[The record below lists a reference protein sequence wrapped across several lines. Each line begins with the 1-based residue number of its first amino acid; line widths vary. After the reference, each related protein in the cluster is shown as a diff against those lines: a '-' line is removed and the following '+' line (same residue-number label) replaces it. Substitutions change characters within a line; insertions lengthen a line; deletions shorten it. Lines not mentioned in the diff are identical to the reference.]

1 MSESVEMVIASR
13 DKDLGGLVVRRVL
26 PSVRRRSV
34 GPFVFLDHFGPRV
47 VDVEHGMS
55 VRPHP
60 HIGLATVSYLFEGE
74 ILHRDSLGYEQPIT
88 PGAINWMT
96 AGRGIVHSERMRPE
110 FQAGGGRLHGV
121 QVWLALPLEK
131 EEMEPAFEHHPAE
144 SFSEKKFEGASARV
158 LFGSAYGLASKV
170 TMHSPTLYVDL
181 RFEPRGALVLEAAAE
196 ERALYVTEGTLEIEG
211 TNYDVGKLVLLRVGA
226 TPVVRARAG
235 ARAVLLGGAP
245 LDAPRHMDW
254 NFVSSRPERIA
265 EAKRAWSAGEFPRVP
280 GDELEFIPL
289 PEE

>member
-1 MSESVEMVIASR
+1 MSDSVEMVIASR

-74 ILHRDSLGYEQPIT
+74 IHHRDSLGYEQPIT

-110 FQAGGGRLHGV
+110 FLASGGRLHGV
-121 QVWLALPLEK
+121 QVWLALPREK
-131 EEMEPAFEHHPAE
+131 EEIDPAFEHHPAE
-144 SFSEKKFEGASARV
+144 SFEERSFDGASARV

-181 RFEPRGALVLEAAAE
+181 RLDADGSLTVEAAAT
-196 ERALYVTEGTLEIEG
+196 ERALYVTEGAIVVEGETYEVGTL
-211 TNYDVGKLVLLRVGA
+211 LLLREGA
-226 TPVVRARAG
+226 TPVVSARAP
-235 ARAVLLGGAP
+235 ARALLLGGAE
-245 LDAPRHMDW
+245 LDGPRHMYW
-254 NFVSSRPERIA
+254 NFVSSRPERIE
-265 EAKRAWSAGEFPRVP
+265 EAKRAWAAGEFPRVP
-280 GDELEFIPL
+280 GDETEFIPL
-289 PEE
+289 PGE

>member
-1 MSESVEMVIASR
+1 MSQSVEAVIASR

-26 PSVRRRSV
+26 PAVRRRSV

-47 VDVEHGMS
+47 VDAEHGMS

-74 ILHRDSLGYEQPIT
+74 ILHRDSLGFEQPIT

-110 FQAGGGRLHGV
+110 FQAEGGRLHGV
-121 QVWLALPLEK
+121 QVWLALPLDK
-131 EEMEPAFEHHPAE
+131 EEMEPAFEHHPAN
-144 SFSEKKFEGASARV
+144 SFAEKKFDRAAARV
-158 LFGSAYGLASKV
+158 LFGSAYGLASQV

-181 RFEPRGALVLEAAAE
+181 RFEAGGALVLEAAAT
-196 ERALYVTEGTLEIEG
+196 ERAVYVTEGALEIEG
-211 TNYDVGKLVLLRVGA
+211 TTYEVGKLVLLREGA
-226 TPVVRARAG
+226 APVASASAS

-245 LDAPRHMDW
+245 LDGPRHMYW
-254 NFVSSRPERIA
+254 NFVSSRPERIE

-280 GDELEFIPL
+280 GDETEFIPL